1 MRLLFVET
9 LQVRIQAVPVLDKLQ
24 YLYRLLSSVLP
35 VIKQIH
41 LDQCT
46 ELELEKRLRG
56 EPEILFRV
64 TFDDLYCSHLFL
76 SLTLV
81 CSTLQEL
88 RLILSGQD

>member
-1 MRLLFVET
+1 MRWLFVKT
-9 LQVRIQAVPVLDKLQ
+9 LQVRIQAVPVLDKLK

-46 ELELEKRLRG
+46 EIELEKRLRG
-56 EPEILFRV
+56 EHEFLFTV
-64 TFDDLYCSHLFL
+64 TVDELYT

-81 CSTLQEL
+81 FSTLQEL

>member
-1 MRLLFVET
+1 M
-9 LQVRIQAVPVLDKLQ
+9 QAVPVLDKLK

-56 EPEILFRV
+56 EPEFLFTV
-64 TFDDLYCSHLFL
+64 TIDELYT